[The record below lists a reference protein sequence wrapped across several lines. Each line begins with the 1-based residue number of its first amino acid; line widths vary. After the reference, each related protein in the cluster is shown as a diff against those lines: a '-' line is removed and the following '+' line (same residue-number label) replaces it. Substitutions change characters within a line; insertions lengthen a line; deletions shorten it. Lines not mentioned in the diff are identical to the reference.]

1 MKMKLLAVLIVAVL
15 AAGMA
20 QAADYDKGQMS
31 NVRVYRVALG
41 AGTAPSAAD
50 MAYNGVHNGDFVL
63 NVSDN
68 ALYIMNA
75 SNVYVKITAAGA
87 MTVAGAIN
95 GVTLNTST
103 VTNVLAAGSVLP
115 AVDGSAVTNIVNAG
129 IVSVS
134 AAKLTA
140 GTVATAIDGLAVT
153 NLDLSKL
160 ASGKT
165 AAAFNG
171 SAVTSLTAANV
182 GSVAAASAITNTW
195 IKGDGTT
202 NTVVL
207 YPFGGGYIIKSISP

>member
-115 AVDGSAVTNIVNAG
+115 AVDASAVTNI
-129 IVSVS
+129 
-134 AAKLTA
+134 
-140 GTVATAIDGLAVT
+140 
-153 NLDLSKL
+153 
-160 ASGKT
+160 
-165 AAAFNG
+165 
-171 SAVTSLTAANV
+171 TAANI
-182 GSVAAASAITNTW
+182 AASGTLPALNGAALTALASANLAGNIALARLTNALVTV
-195 IKGDGTT
+195 GTYT
-202 NTVVL
+202 NAQATFTNVFDAAGVL
-207 YPFGGGYIIKSISP
+207 ISHTP

>member
-115 AVDGSAVTNIVNAG
+115 AVDMSAPTNGAVAHIHGAVSAVSQQTTTLNYAATNAPTVTPSIQTVVITNVVGGATN
-129 IVSVS
+129 VYTLVTNVT
-134 AAKLTA
+134 ATATVTA
-140 GTVATAIDGLAVT
+140 GSLAVGT
-153 NLDLSKL
+153 NV
-160 ASGKT
+160 
-165 AAAFNG
+165 
-171 SAVTSLTAANV
+171 AVT
-182 GSVAAASAITNTW
+182 
-195 IKGDGTT
+195 TT
-202 NTVVL
+202 
-207 YPFGGGYIIKSISP
+207 P

>member
-1 MKMKLLAVLIVAVL
+1 MKMKKLLGVLAVAVL
-15 AAGMA
+15 AAWMV

-115 AVDGSAVTNIVNAG
+115 AVDASAVTNI
-129 IVSVS
+129 
-134 AAKLTA
+134 
-140 GTVATAIDGLAVT
+140 
-153 NLDLSKL
+153 
-160 ASGKT
+160 
-165 AAAFNG
+165 
-171 SAVTSLTAANV
+171 TAANI
-182 GSVAAASAITNTW
+182 AASGTLPALNGAALTALASANLAGNIALARLTNALVTV
-195 IKGDGTT
+195 GTYT
-202 NTVVL
+202 NAQATFTNVFDAAGVL
-207 YPFGGGYIIKSISP
+207 ISHTP

>member
-50 MAYNGVHNGDFVL
+50 MAYNGVHNADFVL

-115 AVDGSAVTNIVNAG
+115 AVDASAVTNI
-129 IVSVS
+129 
-134 AAKLTA
+134 
-140 GTVATAIDGLAVT
+140 
-153 NLDLSKL
+153 
-160 ASGKT
+160 
-165 AAAFNG
+165 
-171 SAVTSLTAANV
+171 TAANI
-182 GSVAAASAITNTW
+182 AASGTLPALNGAALTALASANLAGNIALARLTNALVTV
-195 IKGDGTT
+195 GTYT
-202 NTVVL
+202 NAQATFTNVFDAAGVL
-207 YPFGGGYIIKSISP
+207 ISHTP

>member
-87 MTVAGAIN
+87 MTVAGAIT

-103 VTNVLAAGSVLP
+103 VTNVLAAGSVFP
-115 AVDGSAVTNIVNAG
+115 AVDASAVTNI
-129 IVSVS
+129 
-134 AAKLTA
+134 
-140 GTVATAIDGLAVT
+140 
-153 NLDLSKL
+153 
-160 ASGKT
+160 
-165 AAAFNG
+165 
-171 SAVTSLTAANV
+171 TAANI
-182 GSVAAASAITNTW
+182 AASGTLPALNGAALTALASANLAGNIALARLTNALVTV
-195 IKGDGTT
+195 GTYT
-202 NTVVL
+202 NAQATFTNVFDAAGVL
-207 YPFGGGYIIKSISP
+207 ISHTP